1 MHRIDNSSAVA
12 TMPPRKPVGTPG
24 YFSLGDRT
32 VGQLATAVEAD
43 ILNAMMMEIANV
55 ITNAGITLS
64 KTDDAQLW
72 QAINTLVGALGLT
85 VIHDM
90 FTTSATYTP
99 NAKMRFCAV
108 EIWGGGGGGGGA
120 FGQPASNVSA
130 ATGGASGAYAMRL
143 YSRADIGAG
152 GAAVAIGAG
161 GAAAPAGQNNGN
173 SGGATT
179 FATTG
184 TGGTMQANGGGGGQ
198 YGITATTPTRG
209 GFLAASPASGG
220 GHIMVPGTPGS
231 WPLLFGGS
239 AAYAAISGSGGQAP
253 MFASGGGQS
262 AQEDAAGNPGTYFGG
277 GGAGGAATTVSRAG
291 GAGFQGLCRV
301 VEYCF

>member
-1 MHRIDNSSAVA
+1 
-12 TMPPRKPVGTPG
+12 
-24 YFSLGDRT
+24 
-32 VGQLATAVEAD
+32 
-43 ILNAMMMEIANV
+43 NV
-55 ITNAGITLS
+55 VTRAGITLN
-64 KTDDAQLW
+64 KLDDTQLW
-72 QAINTLVGALGLT
+72 TAINALIT
-85 VIHDM
+85 SATRVTIDHQM

-99 NAKMRFCAV
+99 NAKLLFCTV
-108 EIWGGGGGGGGA
+108 EVWGGGGGGGGA
-120 FGQPASNVSA
+120 FGQPSPNVSS

-143 YSRADIGAG
+143 YSKADIGAA
-152 GAAVAIGAG
+152 AAVAIGAG

-173 SGGATT
+173 DGGATT

-184 TGGTMQANGGGGGQ
+184 TGGTMQANGGGGGE

-209 GFLAASPASGG
+209 GFLANSPAAAG

-231 WPLLFGGS
+231 WPLLFGG
-239 AAYAAISGSGGQAP
+239 AAYAAISGSGGHAP

-262 AQEDAAGNPGTYFGG
+262 AQEDANGNPGTYFGG

-301 VEYCF
+301 IEYCFG